1 MVYPQFRVL
10 CCSQNIIFRNNTV
23 TGTALG
29 GAVAVDG
36 NGVLMLQNVSF
47 IDNHSGNN
55 GIFL

>member
-1 MVYPQFRVL
+1 ML
-10 CCSQNIIFRNNTV
+10 CYSQNIIFRNNTV